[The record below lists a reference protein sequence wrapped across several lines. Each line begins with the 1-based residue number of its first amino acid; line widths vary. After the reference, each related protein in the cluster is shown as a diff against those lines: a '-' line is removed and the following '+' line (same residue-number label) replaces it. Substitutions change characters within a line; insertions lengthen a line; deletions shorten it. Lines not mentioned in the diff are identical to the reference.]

1 YDVGY
6 TGLRKDP
13 KTKSRRSSTEHR
25 KSSVMRYRRFV
36 FAILVMGAF
45 AWTSRANATFTTI
58 DAPGAAN
65 GTSAA
70 GINAHGQIVG
80 SYSDAAGN
88 NHSFLLDDGT
98 FTTIDFPG
106 APYTKAVGIND
117 RGQIVG
123 GYLE

>member
-1 YDVGY
+1 
-6 TGLRKDP
+6 
-13 KTKSRRSSTEHR
+13 
-25 KSSVMRYRRFV
+25 MRYHRFV
-36 FAILVMGAF
+36 CATIVIGAL

-70 GINAHGQIVG
+70 GINTRGQIVG

-98 FTTIDFPG
+98 FTTIDVPG
-106 APYTKAVGIND
+106 AACTQAIGINA

-123 GYLE
+123 GYAEKSCNPFAGLIPHGVFLAAGTV